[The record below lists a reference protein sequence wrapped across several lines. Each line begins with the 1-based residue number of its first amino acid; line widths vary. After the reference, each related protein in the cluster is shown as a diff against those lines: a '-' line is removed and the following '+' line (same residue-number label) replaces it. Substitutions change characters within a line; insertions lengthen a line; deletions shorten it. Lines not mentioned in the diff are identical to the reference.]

1 MKYSKCKVIL
11 LCFCWYLVSSSNNV
25 IGKMVLNSFPF
36 PMTVT
41 MVQLLSITVYSG
53 PFFRLWRVRTN
64 TQIEWKYYLRFII
77 PLAFGK
83 FIASVTSHISL
94 WKVPVSYAHTVKATM
109 PLFTVIITRFLF
121 KEKQTTSVYCSL
133 IPIIT
138 GVAIATLTEI
148 SFDMLG
154 LVSALL
160 STMGFSL
167 QNIFSK
173 KVLKDTGIH
182 HLRLLHLLG
191 RLSLVMFL
199 PIWLYSDAFRVF
211 GHDVVTNLDYRVI
224 SLIFMDGVLNW
235 FQNIIAFS
243 VLHLVTPLT
252 YAVASASK
260 RIFVIA
266 ISLIILGNPVT
277 WVNIFGMTL
286 AILGVLLYNRAK
298 HLSKVSKSSLPTSEK
313 QSIKYSQLPSSD
325 LYLRTNN
332 NFYTSSKELSNGML
346 ASNGTSKLLFV

>member
-1 MKYSKCKVIL
+1 MNYSKLKVVI

-41 MVQLLSITVYSG
+41 MVQLLSITIYSG
-53 PFFRLWRVRTN
+53 PFFRLWNVR
-64 TQIEWKYYLRFII
+64 QSSLIEWNYYLKYII

-83 FIASVTSHISL
+83 FMASVTSHISL

-109 PLFTVIITRFLF
+109 PLFTVLLTRLLF
-121 KEKQTTSVYCSL
+121 KEKQTKSVYCSL
-133 IPIIT
+133 IPIIL

-173 KVLKDTGIH
+173 KVLKDIGIH

-191 RLSLVMFL
+191 RLSLIMFL
-199 PIWLYSDAFRVF
+199 PIWLYSDAFSVF
-211 GHDVVTNLDYRVI
+211 GHEVVV
-224 SLIFMDGVLNW
+224 S
-235 FQNIIAFS
+235 S
-243 VLHLVTPLT
+243 
-252 YAVASASK
+252 
-260 RIFVIA
+260 
-266 ISLIILGNPVT
+266 
-277 WVNIFGMTL
+277 FG
-286 AILGVLLYNRAK
+286 
-298 HLSKVSKSSLPTSEK
+298 
-313 QSIKYSQLPSSD
+313 
-325 LYLRTNN
+325 
-332 NFYTSSKELSNGML
+332 
-346 ASNGTSKLLFV
+346 